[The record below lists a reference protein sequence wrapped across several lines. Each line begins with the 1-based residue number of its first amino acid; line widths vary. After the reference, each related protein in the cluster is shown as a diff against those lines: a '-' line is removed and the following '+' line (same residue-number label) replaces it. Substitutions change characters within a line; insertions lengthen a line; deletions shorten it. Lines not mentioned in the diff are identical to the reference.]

1 MKYEL
6 QHILSGEGKVKYG
19 DIIQTIVH
27 FLRRSQET
35 GGMAEKKQPIKKQE
49 EKKLIKWIEDNGFWY
64 SEIDFT
70 KFVSEGADQKVY
82 LNGNEDVIKL
92 HDAIYYASGRT
103 ISTTFCLTTTFSQI
117 PSISF

>member
-1 MKYEL
+1 MNYNISFQERAKL
-6 QHILSGEGKVKYG
+6 SMAILSKQSSISLE
-19 DIIQTIVH
+19 
-27 FLRRSQET
+27 E
-35 GGMAEKKQPIKKQE
+35 AKKQAEWLKKNSQSKKQE

-92 HDAIYYASGRT
+92 NDAIYYASGRT
-103 ISTTFCLTTTFSQI
+103 ISTTFCLITTFSQI
-117 PSISF
+117 PPISF